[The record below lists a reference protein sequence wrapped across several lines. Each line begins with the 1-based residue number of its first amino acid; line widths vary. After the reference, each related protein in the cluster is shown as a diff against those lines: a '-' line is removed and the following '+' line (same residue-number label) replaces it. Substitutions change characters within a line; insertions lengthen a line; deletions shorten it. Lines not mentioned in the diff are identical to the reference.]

1 MQRNQGRFEVH
12 SSWRLSPDLKTVP
25 EGVEERMESLART
38 VGLNKDTIVT
48 TEAPNM
54 LSPH

>member
-38 VGLNKDTIVT
+38 VVLNKDTIVT

-54 LSPH
+54 STPK